1 MSEALV
7 HHAEEVHLLALGL
20 RYPDLAALR
29 SQWPS
34 LADIRDGDGGQREL
48 AALGLFLDEE
58 LAGEHNRLFATRVA
72 VSPYETAWV
81 PLDKGARL
89 GQLAALYEAF
99 GVRAGGAEHETPDH
113 IGAQLEFFALLCLKE
128 ILAEADE
135 QKEACR
141 RGRRILIEEHL
152 GRWAPAFGR
161 ALARESQHPFYR
173 GLGERIV
180 ALIEAELRE
189 SGVAPESVVQP
200 LVEPEERL
208 RCPMHREAE
217 KEDGPSPSPYP

>member
-1 MSEALV
+1 MSDALAL
-7 HHAEEVHLLALGL
+7 HAEDYHLLALGL
-20 RYPDLAALR
+20 RYPDLAVLR
-29 SQWPS
+29 SQWPTLGEIREERGS
-34 LADIRDGDGGQREL
+34 LREL

-128 ILAEADE
+128 ILAEEDQQRE
-135 QKEACR
+135 DCR
-141 RGRRILIEEHL
+141 RGRRILMEEHL

-161 ALARESQHPFYR
+161 ALARESLHPFYR
-173 GLGERIV
+173 GIGERIV
-180 ALIEAELRE
+180 TVLEADLRE
-189 SGVAPESVVQP
+189 LGVMADPVDGPQ
-200 LVEPEERL
+200 VEGEAHMT
-208 RCPMHREAE
+208 CPMHGREE
-217 KEDGPSPSPYP
+217 EDSPAFTLPT

>member
-20 RYPDLAALR
+20 RYPDLVALR

-34 LADIRDGDGGQREL
+34 LTDHREERGSLREL

-58 LAGEHNRLFATRVA
+58 MAGEHNRLFATRVA

-81 PLDKGARL
+81 PLDKGSRL

-128 ILAEADE
+128 ILAEGDE

-180 ALIEAELRE
+180 AVLDADLRALGVTAEPLAGPRVERE
-189 SGVAPESVVQP
+189 ENMT
-200 LVEPEERL
+200 
-208 RCPMHREAE
+208 CPMHHGEE
-217 KEDGPSPSPYP
+217 EDSLSFPLPA